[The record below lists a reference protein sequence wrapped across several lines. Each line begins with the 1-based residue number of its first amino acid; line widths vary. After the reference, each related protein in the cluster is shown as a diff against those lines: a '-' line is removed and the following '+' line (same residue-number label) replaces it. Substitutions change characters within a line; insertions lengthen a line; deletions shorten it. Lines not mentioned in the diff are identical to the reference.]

1 MVVDLSTLSTA
12 RYGVLDRQLNN
23 KERWLC
29 FWALFLYGFM
39 TSFMLFKASSVLPY
53 IASDLSIASGDV
65 GMVMTSFSIA
75 GLILAYPGAWIMR
88 KVGMKFSVMIV
99 VVISIIGTALGCVA
113 TTSEMFLVS
122 RAIEGVSY
130 GLFSVM
136 GPNLMPR
143 LFPLK
148 KLGLVMGVW
157 SLWMPVGSVCAFVIT
172 PLMFDAFGWHSV
184 WYVAVALQ
192 IVAGVVLFAFMKLPK
207 IAENEIVDGDPT
219 KKRDTSK
226 NFVFAGLMMQVA
238 FTVWC
243 FVYLANINGL
253 YPTFLQEVKGLS
265 VFDSSMLPTV
275 LALVT
280 IALGTFA
287 GIVSDKLSSRKTF
300 AVVAYAVV
308 AVTMFTIGF
317 TEDPNDMASPWA
329 TMFIIGVCGS
339 VLPMATR
346 SIVPVLC
353 PDPKKTDYVLA
364 TMTFVTCVAQVFGVA
379 ASQSVQALGWNGN
392 AVFVLGPLS
401 MVAAVIV
408 LVFVTSDRKATA
420 ALREAEAK
428 IEAQVGELA
437 MD

>member
-1 MVVDLSTLSTA
+1 M
-12 RYGVLDRQLNN
+12 DRQLNN

-53 IASDLSIASGDV
+53 IASDLSIAPGDV

-75 GLILAYPGAWIMR
+75 GLVLAYPGAWIMR
-88 KVGMKFSVMIV
+88 KIGMKFSVMIV
-99 VVISIIGTALGCVA
+99 VAISVIGTALGCVA
-113 TTSEMFLVS
+113 GTSEAFLLS

-172 PLMFDAFGWHSV
+172 PLMFGAWGWHSV
-184 WYVAVALQ
+184 WYVAVVLQVIAGIAL
-192 IVAGVVLFAFMKLPK
+192 FFFMKLPK
-207 IAENEIVDGDPT
+207 VPENEIVDGDPM

-253 YPTFLQEVKGLS
+253 YPTYLQEVKGLS
-265 VFDSSMLPTV
+265 VLDSSMLPTV

-287 GIVSDKLSSRKTF
+287 GIVSDKFSSRKNF
-300 AVVAYAVV
+300 AVIAYALTAV
-308 AVTMFTIGF
+308 AMFAFAF
-317 TEDPNDMASPWA
+317 TEDPSDMMSPWI
-329 TMFIIGVCGS
+329 TMFIVGVCGS

-392 AVFVLGPLS
+392 AVLVLGPLCV
-401 MVAAVIV
+401 VAAVIV
-408 LVFVTSDRKATA
+408 LVFVTSDKKAVA

-428 IEAQVGELA
+428 LEPAQDEQFCNSA
-437 MD
+437 S

>member
-1 MVVDLSTLSTA
+1 M
-12 RYGVLDRQLNN
+12 DRQLSN

-53 IASDLSIASGDV
+53 IASDLSIAAGDV

-75 GLILAYPGAWIMR
+75 GLVLAYPGAWIMR
-88 KVGMKFSVMIV
+88 KIGMKFSVMIV
-99 VVISIIGTALGCVA
+99 VAISVVGTALGCVA
-113 TTSEMFLVS
+113 MTSEMFLLS

-172 PLMFDAFGWHSV
+172 PLMFGSWGWHSV
-184 WYVAVALQ
+184 WYVAVVLQ
-192 IVAGVVLFAFMKLPK
+192 IIAGVALFFFMKLPK

-219 KKRDTSK
+219 KRRDTSK

-253 YPTFLQEVKGLS
+253 YPTYLQEVKGLS

-287 GIVSDKLSSRKTF
+287 GIISDKFSSRKNF
-300 AVVAYAVV
+300 AVIAYALTAV
-308 AVTMFTIGF
+308 AMFAFAF
-317 TEDPNDMASPWA
+317 TEDPSDMASPWI
-329 TMFIIGVCGS
+329 TMFIVGVCGS

-379 ASQSVQALGWNGN
+379 ASQSVQALGWHGN
-392 AVFVLGPLS
+392 AVFVLGPLCV
-401 MVAAVIV
+401 VAAVIV
-408 LVFVTSDRKATA
+408 LVFVTSDKKALATLRA
-420 ALREAEAK
+420 AEEKKEEPVLDE
-428 IEAQVGELA
+428 ELCSPA
-437 MD
+437 G